1 MKKQMLT
8 TLMVLTL
15 AIPAMAMNHGK
26 MSGGMDHGNMAAQ
39 GAMDAGARKGQMI
52 HQATVEGYQLAYHL
66 IDMKEHMESMK
77 DMPGMAAMKDMDMS
91 QMKSHHLMV
100 YIVGADGKAVT
111 DAKVGYMVTGPDSE
125 VAKTMAMA
133 MIGGYGADVDYKVK
147 GAYEIKLKAVAGET
161 QLVDKFTYEV
171 K

>member
-26 MSGGMDHGNMAAQ
+26 MSGDMDHS
-39 GAMDAGARKGQMI
+39 AMSAPGEMDHSAHKGLRI
-52 HQATVEGYQLAYHL
+52 HQSTVEGYGIAYHL
-66 IDMKEHMESMK
+66 IDNAAEMAKMGDMKGH
-77 DMPGMAAMKDMDMS
+77 DMS

-100 YIVGADGKAVT
+100 YIHGADGKAVT

-133 MIGGYGADVDYKVK
+133 MIGGYGADVDLKAK

-161 QLVDKFTYEV
+161 QLVDTLTYEM

>member
-8 TLMVLTL
+8 TLVVFTL
-15 AIPAMAMNHGK
+15 AAPAMAMDHGK
-26 MSGGMDHGNMAAQ
+26 MSGGMDHSKMAAQ
-39 GAMDAGARKGQMI
+39 ETMDPGARKGQMI
-52 HQATVEGYQLAYHL
+52 HQSSVDNYQLAYHN

-77 DMPGMAAMKDMDMS
+77 DMPGMAPMKDMDMS

-100 YIVGADGKAVT
+100 YVVGADGKAVT
-111 DAKVGYMVTGPDSE
+111 DAKVGYMVTGPQGD

-133 MIGGYGADVDYKVK
+133 MIGGYGADVDFATK
-147 GAYEIKLKAVAGET
+147 GTYEIKLKAVVGET
-161 QLVDKFTYEV
+161 QLLDKFTYEV